1 MPNKNFSEKN
11 VGNVKEGPGVY
22 KLFNSQDSLTYVGKA
37 KNIKERLQQHFTKRD
52 ITNIRRF
59 EAKPTN
65 TMREAER
72 IEKNIIQ
79 RFKPLHN
86 IKEE

>member
-22 KLFNSQDSLTYVGKA
+22 KLFNSQGSLTYVGKA
-37 KNIKERLQQHFTKRD
+37 KNIKERLQQHLKKRD

-59 EAKPTN
+59 EVKHTD

-86 IKEE
+86 MEG

>member
-22 KLFNSQDSLTYVGKA
+22 KLFNSQDSLTYVGRA
-37 KNIKERLQQHFTKRD
+37 KNIKERLQQHLNKRD

-59 EAKPTN
+59 EIKHTAT
-65 TMREAER
+65 TREAER
-72 IEKNIIQ
+72 LGKNIIL

-86 IKEE
+86 IEG

>member
-1 MPNKNFSEKN
+1 MANKNFSEKN

-22 KLFNSQDSLTYVGKA
+22 KLYNSQDSLTYVGKA
-37 KNIKERLQQHFTKRD
+37 KNIKERLQHHFNKRD

-59 EAKPTN
+59 ETKPTN

-72 IEKNIIQ
+72 MEKNIIQ

-86 IKEE
+86 MEG

>member
-1 MPNKNFSEKN
+1 MANKNFSEKN
-11 VGNVKEGPGVY
+11 IGNVSGGPGIY
-22 KLFNSQDSLTYVGKA
+22 KLFNSQGSLTYVGRA
-37 KNIKERLQQHFTKRD
+37 KNIKERLQQHFNKRD

-59 EAKPTN
+59 EAKHTN

-72 IEKNIIQ
+72 LGKNIIQ

>member
-1 MPNKNFSEKN
+1 MANKNFSEKN
-11 VGNVKEGPGVY
+11 IGNVGRGPGIY
-22 KLFNSQDSLTYVGKA
+22 KLFNSQGSLTYVGKA
-37 KNIKERLQQHFTKRD
+37 KNIKERLQQHFNKRD

-59 EAKPTN
+59 EAKHTN
-65 TMREAER
+65 TIREAER

-86 IKEE
+86 MEG